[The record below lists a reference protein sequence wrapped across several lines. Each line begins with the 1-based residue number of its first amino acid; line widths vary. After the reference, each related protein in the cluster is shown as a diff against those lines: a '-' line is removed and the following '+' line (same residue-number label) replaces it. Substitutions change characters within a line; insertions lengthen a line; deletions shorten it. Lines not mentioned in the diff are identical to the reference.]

1 MFGTVAVQSGR
12 YIVDTCTR
20 PRVVTEIL
28 TTAGC
33 SPIEICRHLRSMYGE
48 DAVDVGSDSECI
60 VLRVLKRILVRDPTG
75 AD

>member
-1 MFGTVAVQSGR
+1 
-12 YIVDTCTR
+12 
-20 PRVVTEIL
+20 
-28 TTAGC
+28 
-33 SPIEICRHLRSMYGE
+33 MYGE